1 MKVGVCSRMIAADLI
16 KKDFPKNVSVI
27 SFYTPLR
34 GPEPNRFRVDY
45 SEVCDHVFYVGI
57 PDIDESSFDEYGYS
71 EETYIENASELAD
84 FIFDAKENGRDIICQ
99 CDFGRSRSAG
109 CAAAI
114 LEYFYGCADKIFLND
129 KYCPNLMVFE
139 KVFSALHE
147 KIN

>member
-1 MKVGVCSRMIAADLI
+1 MKVSVYSRMLASALI
-16 KKDFPKNVSVI
+16 KNDFPKNVSVI

-34 GPEPNRFRVDY
+34 GPESNRFRVDY
-45 SEVCDHVFYVGI
+45 SKVCDHVFYVGI

-71 EETYIENASELAD
+71 EETFIENVSELAD

-114 LEYFYGCADKIFLND
+114 LEYFEGHGSEIFLND
-129 KYCPNLMVFE
+129 NYCPNLIVFE
-139 KVFSALHE
+139 KVFSALN
-147 KIN
+147 KK